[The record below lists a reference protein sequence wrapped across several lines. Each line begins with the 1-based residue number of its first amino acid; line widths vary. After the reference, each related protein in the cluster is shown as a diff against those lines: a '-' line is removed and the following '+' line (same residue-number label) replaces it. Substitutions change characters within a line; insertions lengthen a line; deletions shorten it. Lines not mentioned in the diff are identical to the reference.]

1 MLRVLL
7 IILSVV
13 SIILAYA
20 LQQWVLGIVA
30 LGLLAA
36 SATLTTV
43 TMKKRHRDVPESF
56 MKAPDAP
63 VEDLSSLGIME
74 IRPKTNGKKLGDV
87 VSDLKDG
94 SEVEDRGGEVQQE
107 LEFARESEHTGD
119 SGRAGKSSPVQS
131 VGISFDL
138 ATDFVGEVRKRKR
151 KTRIMV
157 AEVSPEHNEELLMPV
172 LRSLRTGMNAYTVC
186 LLRQEESPLRY
197 HVEAIVSQNS
207 YARGQGSFGAN
218 EVLLKGLKVL
228 TPVIYQKVG
237 TDGYPIKNL
246 GYYHEPI
253 SVRQVAMIAV
263 TALDSETPYLL
274 VVDSMEDGGLEFESA
289 GVLLEQYAK
298 LFATL
303 LECAA
308 SGDLD
313 HDEMLSEPKKRREII
328 DDEMKRARIE
338 AHPLALAL
346 VYLNRGES
354 LGERGVTEIHELET
368 AFEARIRAVTDD
380 GRVEQFGELTFGVFY
395 RGEFDQ
401 VASWAS
407 RLQTS
412 FVDERGRLQG
422 GVSVGV
428 AMMNS
433 RHKGPDDLRSDA
445 TAALQEAFESGE
457 CTIVE

>member
-30 LGLLAA
+30 LGFLAA

-43 TMKKRHRDVPESF
+43 KMKKRHRDVPESF
-56 MKAPDAP
+56 MKAPDVP
-63 VEDLSSLGIME
+63 VEDLSTLGIME
-74 IRPKTNGKKLGDV
+74 IRPKADGEDSSET
-87 VSDLKDG
+87 VSDPQENG
-94 SEVEDRGGEVQQE
+94 EEVQQE
-107 LEFARESEHTGD
+107 LEFDEESGHTV
-119 SGRAGKSSPVQS
+119 KSNPVQPAGVS
-131 VGISFDL
+131 LDS
-138 ATDFVGEVRKRKR
+138 TNDFIGQVRKRR
-151 KTRIMV
+151 PRTRVMV
-157 AEVSPEHNEELLMPV
+157 AEVAPEKNAEILIPV
-172 LRSLRTGMNAYTVC
+172 LRSLRAGLNAYTVC
-186 LLRQEESPLRY
+186 LLRQDNAPLRY

-207 YARGQGSFGAN
+207 YARGQGSFAPN
-218 EVLLKGLKVL
+218 EVLHTGYGALD
-228 TPVIYQKVG
+228 PIIYPKVG
-237 TDGYPIKNL
+237 TGGYPIQNL

-253 SVRQVAMIAV
+253 SVRQVAMVAV
-263 TALDSETPYLL
+263 TSLDSQTPYLL
-274 VVDSMEDGGLEFESA
+274 VVDSMDDGGLESESV

-298 LFATL
+298 LLATL
-303 LECAA
+303 LECEAA
-308 SGDLD
+308 GYLD
-313 HDEMLSEPKKRREII
+313 HSSVLPEPKKRREII
-328 DDEMKRARIE
+328 DDEMKRARTE
-338 AHPLALAL
+338 SHPLALAL
-346 VYLNRGES
+346 VYLNRGED
-354 LGERGVTEIHELET
+354 LGERGVTEIHELES
-368 AFEARIRAVTDD
+368 AFEARIRAVADD

-395 RGEFDQ
+395 HGEVDR

-407 RLQTS
+407 RIQTS

-428 AMMNS
+428 AMLHA

>member
-43 TMKKRHRDVPESF
+43 IMKKRHRDVPESF
-56 MKAPDAP
+56 MKAPDVP
-63 VEDLSSLGIME
+63 VEELSSLGIME
-74 IRPKTNGKKLGDV
+74 IRPKANAEDNSDM
-87 VSDLKDG
+87 VSDAQENG
-94 SEVEDRGGEVQQE
+94 EEVQQE
-107 LEFARESEHTGD
+107 LEFAGKTGLAGTSNPDQPEGGSLD
-119 SGRAGKSSPVQS
+119 STS
-131 VGISFDL
+131 
-138 ATDFVGEVRKRKR
+138 DFIGEVRRRKP
-151 KTRIMV
+151 KARIMV
-157 AEVSPEHNEELLMPV
+157 AEVASDQNEEILIPV
-172 LRSLRTGMNAYTVC
+172 LRSLWAGLNAYTVC
-186 LLRQEESPLRY
+186 LLRQVNAPLRY

-207 YARGQGSFGAN
+207 YARGQGSFAAN
-218 EVLLKGLKVL
+218 EVLHAGYEALE
-228 TPVIYQKVG
+228 PIIYPKIG
-237 TDGYPIKNL
+237 ADGYPIQKL

-253 SVRQVAMIAV
+253 SVRQVAMVGV
-263 TALDSETPYLL
+263 TSPDSQIPYLL
-274 VVDSMEDGGLEFESA
+274 VVDSMDDGGLESESV
-289 GVLLEQYAK
+289 GILLEQYAR
-298 LFATL
+298 LLATL
-303 LECAA
+303 IECEAA
-308 SGDLD
+308 GYLD
-313 HDEMLSEPKKRREII
+313 HSSALSEPKKRREII

-338 AHPLALAL
+338 SNPLALAL
-346 VYLNRGES
+346 VYLNRGEE
-354 LGERGVTEIHELET
+354 LGERGVTEIHELES
-368 AFEARIRAVTDD
+368 AFEARIRAIADD

-395 RGEFDQ
+395 HGEVDK

-428 AMMNS
+428 AMLHE